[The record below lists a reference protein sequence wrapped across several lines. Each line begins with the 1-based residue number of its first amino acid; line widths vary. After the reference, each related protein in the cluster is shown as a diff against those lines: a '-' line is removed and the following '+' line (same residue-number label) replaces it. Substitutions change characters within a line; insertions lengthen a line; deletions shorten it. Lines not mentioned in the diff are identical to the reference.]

1 MKTRKPGFTLVEL
14 LVVIGIIAVLVG
26 LLLPALNRARE
37 QARRT
42 QCLSNLRQIATAFFM
57 YTNENKGW
65 FPAPGVFG
73 GGLGAQAPCNMS
85 PTWYGRSEDWIAWRL
100 KQPDDPLEG
109 AIVPYLNNA
118 SPAVMRCPS
127 DELNRTQV
135 DVFGGPFVYSYNMN
149 SYLSW
154 GAIYHPLATN
164 PVMQTPAEEVP
175 GPDPGW
181 NNIRAANRW
190 GVAWKIQQVKNSSE
204 KIIVYEVDERFL
216 KDGRAQMQNPPVGMA
231 AVNYLGMVA
240 IRHDS
245 KKVLPD
251 NPVIGPNSIT
261 DPDPTKGNV
270 NLDRRGNCGFVDG
283 HAEFMSR
290 REAHSDG
297 RYIPKYVGK

>member
-1 MKTRKPGFTLVEL
+1 MRQRKSGFTLVEL

-42 QCLSNLRQIATAFFM
+42 QCLSNVRQIAMGFFM

-73 GGLGAQAPCNMS
+73 GGLGSQTASTMS
-85 PTWYGRSEDWIAWRL
+85 PTWYGRAEDWIVWRL
-100 KQPDDPLEG
+100 KQPDGPLEG
-109 AIVPYLNNA
+109 AIIPYMNNP

-154 GAIYHPLATN
+154 GTIYHPLAAGILATA
-164 PVMQTPAEEVP
+164 AEEA
-175 GPDPGW
+175 PDQGW
-181 NNIRAANRW
+181 NNIRQPNRW

-204 KIIVYEVDERFL
+204 KIIVYEMDERFL
-216 KDGRAQMQNPPVGMA
+216 K
-231 AVNYLGMVA
+231 
-240 IRHDS
+240 
-245 KKVLPD
+245 
-251 NPVIGPNSIT
+251 
-261 DPDPTKGNV
+261 
-270 NLDRRGNCGFVDG
+270 
-283 HAEFMSR
+283 
-290 REAHSDG
+290 
-297 RYIPKYVGK
+297 